1 MNGEERARIL
11 RMVAEGKVSPVEAE
25 DLLAALDPSPRAA
38 AVTPSA
44 SVPGAAFGRRD
55 APSTAL
61 EGSVMPRSLTRR
73 TLVLRIGGGDS
84 KVNLRI
90 PLGLARAAGR
100 FLPRQAQEAL
110 ANYSI
115 DLERILESLAN
126 GPEEGTLLEVQDG
139 DEHVLIAVE

>member
-25 DLLAALDPSPRAA
+25 DLLAALEPAPRAA
-38 AVTPSA
+38 TGASSA
-44 SVPGAAFGRRD
+44 AVPGAAFSRRD

-61 EGSVMPRSLTRR
+61 EGSVMPRSFARR
-73 TLVLRIGGGDS
+73 NLVVRVGGGGS

-110 ANYSI
+110 SNYSI
-115 DLERILESLAN
+115 DLERILESVAN